1 MERVAMTV
9 NMMVNPRWAGLGR
22 LAAAGAFAFGAL
34 APTAATAHPHVFV
47 THKAAIVFDKG
58 AIAGVDHIWFFDE
71 FYTAMAVEG
80 LDTNKDG
87 KFSREELHELAK
99 TNIEGLKEF
108 GYFMTAT
115 LKGKEIKVGDPADF
129 WLEHKDGI
137 LSLHFRTPLAAPV
150 PATDKSFAFSVYDPS
165 FFIAFDLVEKDP
177 VRLGDGAPK
186 ACKFTVGVP
195 EAEAAQNKQLGGAF
209 GSQLGGGG
217 LGMGGTVKTVGVD
230 CSGS

>member
-1 MERVAMTV
+1 MT
-9 NMMVNPRWAGLGR
+9 MLSR
-22 LAAAGAFAFGAL
+22 LAGAL
-34 APTAATAHPHVFV
+34 SGAITFIAVSLSPALAHPHVFV
-47 THKAAIVFDKG
+47 THKAVIVFDKG
-58 AIAGVDHIWFFDE
+58 AVAGIDHIWFFDE

-108 GYFMTAT
+108 GYFTNAT
-115 LKGKEIKVGDPADF
+115 VGGKEVKIGDPGDY
-129 WLEHKDGI
+129 WLQHTDGV
-137 LSLHFRTPLAAPV
+137 LSLHFRTPLLAAV
-150 PATDKSFAFSVYDPS
+150 PATDKSFAFSVFDPS

-177 VRLGDGAPK
+177 VKLGEGAPG

-195 EAEAAQNKQLGGAF
+195 EAEAAQNKQLSGAF
-209 GSQLGGGG
+209 GGQLGGGG
-217 LGMGGTVKTVGVD
+217 LGMGTVKTIGVD